1 MQKKNGNILQIILK
15 GFVIL
20 HRNSAPS
27 YRFDNHRQNIL
38 EQVHLNVP
46 ALNEIGEH
54 CPWFKKDA
62 KVQGFCRKKYV
73 TIIMQVKSNSKCL
86 SVDKWS

>member
-46 ALNEIGEH
+46 ALNEIGEQ
-54 CPWFKKDA
+54 CP
-62 KVQGFCRKKYV
+62 
-73 TIIMQVKSNSKCL
+73 
-86 SVDKWS
+86 